1 MQGMKDF
8 IKDSRTKKKAYK
20 LLTSLVEKY
29 EFERGIEELI
39 EVHQNLTSMV
49 DGQATKQR
57 LRLIKAY
64 VQQIENLIKQNKDCP
79 LDQVAGLLKHYII
92 ELINSMSNTNLK
104 IRVLAQDIFTKIS
117 TLMRCKL
124 NAVNNLFTII
134 LVGLAGNNQSTQSST
149 IRSLIFT
156 IK

>member
-1 MQGMKDF
+1 M
-8 IKDSRTKKKAYK
+8 
-20 LLTSLVEKY
+20 
-29 EFERGIEELI
+29 
-39 EVHQNLTSMV
+39 
-49 DGQATKQR
+49 
-57 LRLIKAY
+57 
-64 VQQIENLIKQNKDCP
+64 IKQNKDCP

-134 LVGLAGNNQSTQSST
+134 LVGLAGNN
-149 IRSLIFT
+149 
-156 IK
+156 